1 MSRSRKKRIRVL
13 LVEDDE
19 LNLEL
24 VLAVLDGGRFE
35 VLSAHDAPT
44 GINLAQR
51 EQPDVILMDV
61 QMPEMDGLQA
71 TRILQ
76 TDPTTAHIPIIAVTA
91 HVKQDDEERCL
102 DAGCAMHLP
111 KPLDT
116 RALPDLVTRV
126 VESAAETAR

>member
-1 MSRSRKKRIRVL
+1 MNRKKKCSRVL
-13 LVEDDE
+13 LVEDDAINME
-19 LNLEL
+19 LLQ
-24 VLAVLDGGRFE
+24 AVLEGGGFD
-35 VLSAHDAPT
+35 VLTAPDAPT

-51 EQPDVILMDV
+51 EQPDAILMDV

-91 HVKQDDEERCL
+91 HVKQDDAERCL
-102 DAGCAMHLP
+102 EAGCALHLP

-116 RALPDLVTRV
+116 RALPKIVARAIK
-126 VESAAETAR
+126 SAMERTG

>member
-1 MSRSRKKRIRVL
+1 MSRKRKCLRVL
-13 LVEDDE
+13 LVEDDSINME
-19 LNLEL
+19 LLQ
-24 VLAVLDGGRFE
+24 AVLEGGGF
-35 VLSAHDAPT
+35 VFLTAPDAPT

-51 EQPDVILMDV
+51 EQPDAILMDV

-91 HVKQDDEERCL
+91 HVKRDDAERCL
-102 DAGCAMHLP
+102 EAGCALHLP

-116 RALPDLVTRV
+116 RALPEIVTRAI
-126 VESAAETAR
+126 ELATERTR